1 VSPSKLFSDQPA
13 CTVQLY
19 KLSLYWSFCYPTPRV
34 DIHSASTRCN
44 KLVSRAVT
52 AQQQQLPAQII
63 HEESSSRMS
72 NRMDSYIVDFWKTAK
87 PQIDMIAGKVMQSYP
102 TPSPA
107 AFATWKK
114 SPFR

>member
-1 VSPSKLFSDQPA
+1 
-13 CTVQLY
+13 
-19 KLSLYWSFCYPTPRV
+19 
-34 DIHSASTRCN
+34 
-44 KLVSRAVT
+44 
-52 AQQQQLPAQII
+52 
-63 HEESSSRMS
+63 MS